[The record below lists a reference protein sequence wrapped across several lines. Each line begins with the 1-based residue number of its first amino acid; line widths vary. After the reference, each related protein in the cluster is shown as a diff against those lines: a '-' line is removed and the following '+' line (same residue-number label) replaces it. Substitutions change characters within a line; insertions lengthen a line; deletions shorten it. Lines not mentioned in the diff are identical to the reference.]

1 MALVKDAWEEEYD
14 IVKGSIHP
22 SKEALGYE
30 LAENLAYKG
39 FCIIDSGVGFDELD
53 IAAALDEA
61 KDNLDTKFDP
71 LPTEV
76 VDGVLGDAGT
86 ARVAELCPPSRV
98 GEDGA
103 NLGKLDSF
111 MTGMLHS
118 LTPYMS
124 GKLGFISE
132 QRTVGMVIQGGTAS
146 KTVPLT
152 EKVCAKWLN
161 TYLRQKL
168 MVLVFL
174 GPSEG
179 TLELQPYDGQSAP
192 EELAT
197 KPGMIVIFRSDVMGC
212 EHFSTGENYTL
223 GCYSLGPNLTGGRG
237 VRNEL
242 KGLAPLNKNIEVLA
256 QWAMNKT
263 LDIKMKQVAD
273 GDLAVWSDDIP
284 RGWERAMN
292 HIYQTG
298 YPVAVRG
305 LACKEPIAHHPETFW
320 TVLST
325 ASDLV
330 IEVPIARWDH
340 SYVYDP
346 EPESYRKTNFVD
358 VFKTNV
364 KHACFMDGLELFDA
378 KLFNISPAE
387 SKGMDP
393 QQRMVLETSYESLMG
408 AGFTKKQLMN
418 AYIGVFG
425 GSTNPEWACVPVEC
439 GALAGTGC
447 SEAIFCNRVSFCLG
461 MQGPS
466 TTIDCEM
473 ASSSCAIYVAC
484 AQVAPAN
491 KRHAMAGLDTPAS
504 LANGGYCMMVPGY
517 WPRFNYWMNPVGRC
531 LTYDESAAGYVR
543 GESVGTLC
551 IKPYLDTVDG
561 QKVMS
566 EEDCLGIP
574 VGYRMNNNGKNTSMQ
589 APSAPSEQECIFEIL
604 RQAKISYLDVD
615 AVEGHGTGQLL
626 HDAVEVGATSRALRG
641 KVGGDKDA
649 LMINSVKTQVG
660 AQCEAC
666 GITQAFRIIYSQKY
680 GVNLQS
686 LHLKTLNPHIEIDN
700 SSVAMNTEMLS
711 YRNRSS
717 YHMQIAR
724 GFGGTNANITWW
736 NKSDQ
741 ERVPVERPSLQ
752 REVFAFWPAGG
763 GALEFDAMPSQ
774 GYTIVGSWSDW
785 SSAES
790 MYQDSET
797 SYSAVVTLGSG
808 SCESFQIWIDGD
820 PARVLHPGLVSAG
833 SGESVMG
840 PVEDSKG
847 CCWTIDARS
856 ITYADGESYGA
867 EGAPGDQYLVSLRV
881 AGKWRAVTWYKVGFS
896 EEDAKRATEGSYFL
910 CFRSNKR
917 KLKEMTPDPD
927 KPGTHTYKVALTN
940 AIEYFQI
947 LRNEDPNQVFSPP
960 PGEQADSQACFGP
973 EEVSDQYWRLY
984 GKVGDEFDII
994 FTRTVE
1000 FGIDR
1005 KTISWTKAS

>member
-1 MALVKDAWEEEYD
+1 MALVKDAWDEEYD

-30 LAENLAYKG
+30 LAETLAYKG
-39 FCIIDSGVGFDELD
+39 FCVVDSGIGFDELD
-53 IAAALDEA
+53 IAAALDDA
-61 KDNLDTKFDP
+61 KENLDTKFDP

-76 VDGVLGDAGT
+76 VDGILGDSGT

-111 MTGMLHS
+111 MTDMLHG
-118 LTPYMS
+118 LVPYMS
-124 GKLGFISE
+124 SKLGFTSN
-132 QRTVGMVIQGGTAS
+132 QRTLGMVIQGGTAA
-146 KTVPLT
+146 KKVALT

-161 TYLRQKL
+161 TYFRQKL
-168 MVLVFL
+168 MVLFFL
-174 GPSEG
+174 GPGEG
-179 TLELQPYDGQSAP
+179 TLELQPYDGESAP
-192 EELAT
+192 EELTT
-197 KPGMIVIFRSDVMGC
+197 KPGMLVILRSDVIGV

-223 GCYSLGPNLTGGRG
+223 GCFALGPNLTGGRG
-237 VRNEL
+237 ARNEL
-242 KGLAPLNKNIEVLA
+242 KGLAPVNKNIEVLT
-256 QWAMNKT
+256 QWAMNKV
-263 LDIKMKQVAD
+263 LDIKIKQVAD
-273 GDLAVWSDDIP
+273 GDLAVWNDDIP

-298 YPVAVRG
+298 YPVAIRG
-305 LACKEPIAHHPETFW
+305 VACKEPITHNPEAFW
-320 TVLST
+320 GVLSA

-330 IEVPIARWDH
+330 IEVPAARWDH
-340 SYVYDP
+340 SQFFDP
-346 EPESYRKTNFVD
+346 EPESYRKSNFVD
-358 VFKTNV
+358 RLVTNV
-364 KHACFMDGLELFDA
+364 KHACFMDGLELFDT
-378 KLFNISPAE
+378 KFFNISPAE

-393 QQRMVLETSYESLMG
+393 QQRLVLETSYESLNM
-408 AGFTKKQLMN
+408 AGFAKKQLMN

-425 GSTNPEWACVPVEC
+425 GSTNPEWANVPMEM
-439 GALAGTGC
+439 GALSGTGC

-473 ASSSCAIYVAC
+473 ASASCAIYVAC

-491 KRHAMAGLDTPAS
+491 ARHAMAGLDTPAS
-504 LANGGYCMMVPGY
+504 LASGGYCMMVANY

-543 GESVGTLC
+543 GEMVGTLC
-551 IKPYLDTVDG
+551 IKPFLDTVDG

-566 EEDCLGIP
+566 EEPCLGIP
-574 VGYRMNNNGKNTSMQ
+574 AGYRMNNNGKNTSMQ
-589 APSAPSEQECIFEIL
+589 APSAPSEQESIFEVL

-626 HDAVEVGATSRALRG
+626 HDAVEVGATSKALRG

-649 LMINSVKTQVG
+649 LMLNSVKTQVG

-666 GITQAFRIIYSQKY
+666 GMSQAFRVIYSQLH
-680 GVNLQS
+680 GVNLKN
-686 LHLKTLNPHIEIDN
+686 LHMKTLNPHIDLEDR
-700 SSVAMNTEMLS
+700 SVVMNTEMMG
-711 YRNRSS
+711 YRGRSS

-724 GFGGTNANITWW
+724 GFGGTNCNITWW

-741 ERVPVERPSLQ
+741 ERCPVDRPSLQ
-752 REVFAFWPAGG
+752 KEVFAFWPAGG
-763 GALEFDAMPSQ
+763 GALEFDATPSQ
-774 GYTIVGSWSDW
+774 GYTIVGSWSEWD
-785 SSAES
+785 SAEA

-797 SYSAVVTLGSG
+797 CYSAVVTLGS
-808 SCESFQIWIDGD
+808 SCCESFQIYIDGD
-820 PARVLHPGLVSAG
+820 PARVLHPGLVSGG

-840 PVEDSKG
+840 PVEDPKG

-856 ITYADGESYGA
+856 YGEESFGG

-881 AGKWRAVTWYKVGFS
+881 SGKWRTVTWYKVGFS
-896 EEDAKRATEGSYFL
+896 DEDAKRAADGIYFL
-910 CFRSNKR
+910 SFSSNVS

-927 KPGTHTYKVALTN
+927 KPGTHTYEVTLSRDN
-940 AIEYFQI
+940 EYFQI
-947 LRNEDPNQVFSPP
+947 VRNQDWNQVFAPP
-960 PGEQADSQACFGP
+960 PGEAPDSQVCFGP
-973 EEVSDQYWRLY
+973 EAVSGQGWRLA
-984 GKVGDEFDII
+984 GKAGDEFKIT

-1005 KTISWTKAS
+1005 KSISWTKTS